1 MLRRNHV
8 ACHSKTNIYPV
19 VKYTQYYSHRILGR
33 KITLTFK
40 RHICKFHSSYLLLN
54 VTYSLYFL
62 HELLSLSNITILLK
76 PLDGHSTSTGSQ
88 IKTSVVLT

>member
-1 MLRRNHV
+1 MLRRHQV
-8 ACHSKTNIYPV
+8 TRHSKSYISPV

-40 RHICKFHSSYLLLN
+40 RYICKFHSSYLLLN
-54 VTYSLYFL
+54 VTCSLYFL
-62 HELLSLSNITILLK
+62 HELLSLSNITILPK